1 MVRPDQKRRT
11 VKHLC
16 SAYKVSERR
25 ACSIVKAHRSVMR
38 YVSIAK
44 DQAFLVK
51 RIKEL
56 ATIRVRYGY
65 RRIHVLLTREGWRV
79 NHKRIYRL
87 YRQEE
92 LQMRLRPP
100 RRRVSIKSRM
110 EPTLAKRRN
119 ECWSMDFVTDNL
131 FNGRRLRILTIVDN
145 FSRESVGIF
154 VNLCFKG
161 VDVANALTRVIKT
174 HGKPEVIK
182 VDNGPEFIS
191 KEVDLWCYSQGVKLD
206 FSRPGKPTDNAFIE
220 SFNGR
225 FRQECL
231 NSHWFLSL
239 EDAKIKVEEWRR
251 DYNEVRPHSSL
262 NNQTPREFI
271 LGEKYA

>member
-1 MVRPDQKRRT
+1 MRPDQKRRT

-16 SAYKVSERR
+16 LTYQVSERR
-25 ACSIVKAHRSVMR
+25 ACKVLKAHRSVMR
-38 YVSIAK
+38 YILISK
-44 DQAFLVK
+44 DQAFLIK

-65 RRIHVLLTREGWRV
+65 RRICVLLKREGWRV

-87 YRQEE
+87 YRQAE
-92 LQMRLRPP
+92 LQMRLKPP
-100 RRRVSIKSRM
+100 RRRVSVKVREESV
-110 EPTLAKRRN
+110 LAKKRN
-119 ECWSMDFVTDNL
+119 ECWSMDFVTDEL

-145 FSRESVGIF
+145 FTRESVGID
-154 VNLCFKG
+154 VNFYFKG
-161 VDVANALTRVIKT
+161 VDVANALEKVSQQR
-174 HGKPEVIK
+174 GKPEMIK

-191 KEVDLWCYSQGVKLD
+191 KEVDLWAYSHGVKLD

-239 EDAKIKVEEWRR
+239 EDAKIKVEEWRQ
-251 DYNEVRPHSSL
+251 DYNEIRPHSSL
-262 NNQTPREFI
+262 NNQTPKEFVDT
-271 LGEKYA
+271 LKTA